1 MRIAITGAT
10 GFVGKYLV
18 DKHLQLGDSVSVL
31 TRSRLS
37 IPNVEVFQ
45 ADLTSPGLNLT
56 SFLNEI
62 DVLYHCAGVLSD
74 ESKMEQLHVHGTK
87 ELIKFAK
94 GNVGRWVQLS
104 SVGVYGPCQAGSISE
119 SSHLHPNNVY
129 EKSKLESDEL
139 IMDSGIEYSILRPSI
154 VFGESMT
161 NQSLFSMIR
170 MINAGW
176 FFYIG
181 KSGAKMNYV
190 HVNDVVQALYLCGTH
205 ADAKADIFNL
215 SQTIS
220 IEHMVPALGGE
231 SCQRIP
237 LAVANFIANMSRIF
251 PGIPLTSSRINALTS
266 RCSYSSDKIQETLGF
281 EFSSPLSVQFEKFA
295 QAYAENR

>member
-1 MRIAITGAT
+1 MKIAITGAM

-18 DKHLQLGDSVSVL
+18 DKHLQLGDSVRVL
-31 TRSRLS
+31 TRSKVT
-37 IPNVEVFQ
+37 IPNVEIFQ
-45 ADLTSPGLNLT
+45 ADLTSPSLNLT

-87 ELIKFAK
+87 ELINFAK
-94 GNVGRWVQLS
+94 DNVGRWVQLS
-104 SVGVYGPCQAGSISE
+104 SVGVYGPCQTASISE
-119 SSHLHPNNVY
+119 TSDYLPNNIY

-154 VFGESMT
+154 VFGDSMT

-170 MINAGW
+170 MINAGL

-181 KSGAKMNYV
+181 KPGAKMNYV
-190 HVNDVVQALYLCGTH
+190 HVNDVVRALLLCGTH

-220 IEHMVPALGGE
+220 IEQMVPALGGK
-231 SCQRIP
+231 SCRRIP
-237 LAVANFIANMSRIF
+237 LAAANFIAKMSRLF
-251 PGIPLTSSRINALTS
+251 PSIPLTSSRVNALTS
-266 RCSYSSDKIQETLGF
+266 RCSYPSEKIQKILGF
-281 EFSSPLSVQFEKFA
+281 TFGAQLSTQFEKFA
-295 QAYAENR
+295 QAYAKDR